1 MFNEH
6 YIREAF
12 RYINSAFKNSAFKN
26 AILTS
31 TGNWVWK
38 KVDK

>member
-12 RYINSAFKNSAFKN
+12 RYINSAFKN